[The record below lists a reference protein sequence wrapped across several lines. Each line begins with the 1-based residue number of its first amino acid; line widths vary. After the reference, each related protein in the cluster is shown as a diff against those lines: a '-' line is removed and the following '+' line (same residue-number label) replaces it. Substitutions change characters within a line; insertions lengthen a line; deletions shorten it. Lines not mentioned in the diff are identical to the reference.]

1 MYLPHSLM
9 TMNPAHLPIISSAPQ
24 ALRRARALLVPLA
37 LLAAALPGHAAG
49 EAQGVLFSGPG
60 ATVTTGDVLAE
71 LDLRQTPPKERA
83 LLFADPDVLRNV
95 VDSIYLRR
103 ALAAQAQQQGLE
115 KDPATQYRLR
125 TLREGVL
132 ADAEVARVQA
142 QAGAALSAE
151 TVEQIAR
158 TQFRAERDR
167 FSTPARTKASHILIK
182 GKDETAQ
189 AQARDLLAQL
199 QAGAKFE
206 DLARAHSADPG
217 SAAKGG
223 NLGFFPKGRLVPAF
237 DAALEQLKNPGDLSG
252 IVESPFGLHIIRL
265 DERQAATAKTYEE
278 VRESLA
284 AGVVA
289 KAQDKARQEM
299 IEALRAQGKGDATLL
314 DAFITQE
321 RAKLPPPSLAPEPA
335 R

>member
-1 MYLPHSLM
+1 M
-9 TMNPAHLPIISSAPQ
+9 TKDFAPVPAAFTTS
-24 ALRRARALLVPLA
+24 RALHITRTLILPLVLFA
-37 LLAAALPGHAAG
+37 SLPSHGADT
-49 EAQGVLFSGPG
+49 AQGVLFLGPG
-60 ATVTTGDVLAE
+60 VTVTTSDVLAE

-103 ALAAQAQQQGLE
+103 ALAARAEQQGLD
-115 KDPATQYRLR
+115 KDPTTQYRLR
-125 TLREGVL
+125 TIREGVL
-132 ADAEVARVQA
+132 ADAEVARVLT
-142 QAGAALSAE
+142 QAGSALPTA
-151 TVEQIAR
+151 TVEQIAQ
-158 TQFRAERDR
+158 TQYKAERDR
-167 FSTPARTKASHILIK
+167 FSTPSLTKASHILIK
-182 GKDETAQ
+182 GKDEAARQ
-189 AQARDLLAQL
+189 QARDLLAQL
-199 QAGAKFE
+199 KTGTKFE

-223 NLGFFPKGRLVPAF
+223 DLGFFPKGRMAPAF
-237 DAALEQLKNPGDLSG
+237 DAALDQLKNPGDLSG

-265 DERQAATAKTYEE
+265 DERKAGTAKTYEE

-284 AGVVA
+284 ADIVA

-299 IEALRAQGKGDATLL
+299 IDALRTQGKGDATLM
-314 DAFITQE
+314 DAFIAQE

>member
-1 MYLPHSLM
+1 
-9 TMNPAHLPIISSAPQ
+9 
-24 ALRRARALLVPLA
+24 
-37 LLAAALPGHAAG
+37 
-49 EAQGVLFSGPG
+49 
-60 ATVTTGDVLAE
+60 
-71 LDLRQTPPKERA
+71 
-83 LLFADPDVLRNV
+83 
-95 VDSIYLRR
+95 
-103 ALAAQAQQQGLE
+103 
-115 KDPATQYRLR
+115 
-125 TLREGVL
+125 VL

-223 NLGFFPKGRLVPAF
+223 NLGFFPKGRMVPAF